1 MDVFHQIFGV
11 SMQCQNWFEPGQE
24 MGEGEMTQLVPVR
37 WLVLAGAGWA
47 ARLQITDSRSGAELE
62 MLHRYLETG
71 DWRRVL
77 EKVPSEGS

>member
-37 WLVLAGAGWA
+37 WLVLAGLRGYK
-47 ARLQITDSRSGAELE
+47 LQTRGLELELE
-62 MLHRYLETG
+62 MLHRCLETG
-71 DWRRVL
+71 D
-77 EKVPSEGS
+77 

>member
-1 MDVFHQIFGV
+1 
-11 SMQCQNWFEPGQE
+11 MQCQNWFEPGQE

-62 MLHRYLETG
+62 MLHR
-71 DWRRVL
+71 
-77 EKVPSEGS
+77 SA